1 MPPTFV
7 ASVSNPPHPTPP
19 PGGYVSILGF
29 VLISSFM
36 LYISTISPKYIF
48 VTNLLLKLGLCLK
61 ILLIFTSKGRIDQIK
76 HSASC

>member
-7 ASVSNPPHPTPP
+7 PSVSNPP

-29 VLISSFM
+29 VLISSFV
-36 LYISTISPKYIF
+36 LYISTTGISPKYIF